1 MVNKISGNRV
11 INGTW
16 GEIWLDGDKVSELTG
31 LEAKITLKKEDVNM
45 CGVLAKDSKVTGW
58 EGKGTLKMHKV
69 NSRMAVRLGESI
81 KKGKDVRFTI
91 LAKLADPDTIDSQAE
106 RIVLKDVSFDDLTL
120 MNFEAKALGKVE
132 CPFTFTDYDF
142 MDLIQ
147 PE

>member
-1 MVNKISGNRV
+1 MSNRISGNRV

-45 CGVLAKDSKVTGW
+45 CGVLAKDTKITGW
-58 EGKGTLKMHKV
+58 EGKGTIKLHKV
-69 NSRMAVRLGESI
+69 SSRMAIKLGESI
-81 KKGKDVRFTI
+81 KKGKDVRFTV
-91 LAKLADPDTIDSQAE
+91 LAKLADPDTVDAQAE

-120 MNFEAKALGKVE
+120 MNFETKALGKVE

-142 MDLIQ
+142 IDLIQ
-147 PE
+147 PK

>member
-1 MVNKISGNRV
+1 MANKISGNRV

-45 CGVLAKDSKVTGW
+45 CGVLAKDTKITGW
-58 EGKGTLKMHKV
+58 EGTGSLKLHKV
-69 NSRMAVRLGESI
+69 NSRMALKIGENI

-91 LAKLADPDTIDSQAE
+91 LSKLADPDTIDSQAE
-106 RIVLKDVSFDDLTL
+106 RIVLKDVSFNDLTL
-120 MNFEAKALGKVE
+120 MSFEAKALGKVE

-142 MDLIQ
+142 IDLIK

>member
-1 MVNKISGNRV
+1 MSNRISGNRV

-45 CGVLAKDSKVTGW
+45 CGVLAKDTKITGW
-58 EGKGTLKMHKV
+58 EGKGTIKLHKIS
-69 NSRMAVRLGESI
+69 SRMAIKLGESI
-81 KKGKDVRFTI
+81 KKGKDVRFTV
-91 LAKLADPDTIDSQAE
+91 LAKLADPDTIDAQAE

-120 MNFEAKALGKVE
+120 MNFETKALGKVE

-142 MDLIQ
+142 IDLIQ
-147 PE
+147 PK

>member
-16 GEIWLDGDKVSELTG
+16 GEIWLDGDKISELTG

-81 KKGKDVRFTI
+81 KKGRDVRVTI
-91 LAKLADPDTIDSQAE
+91 LAKLADPDTIASQAE

-120 MNFEAKALGKVE
+120 MNFETKALGKVE

>member
-1 MVNKISGNRV
+1 MANKIAGNRV

-45 CGVLAKDSKVTGW
+45 CGVLAKDTKITGW

-69 NSRMAVRLGESI
+69 NSRMAIKLGDMI

-91 LAKLADPDTIDSQAE
+91 VSKLADPDTVNGQSE
-106 RIVLKDVSFDDLTL
+106 RVVLKEVSFDDLTL
-120 MNFEAKALGKVE
+120 MNFETKALGKVE

-142 MDLIQ
+142 ADMIQ

>member
-1 MVNKISGNRV
+1 MANRIPGNRV

-45 CGVLAKDSKVTGW
+45 CGVLAKETKITGW
-58 EGKGTLKMHKV
+58 EGKGTIKLHKV
-69 NSRMAVRLGESI
+69 NSRMSVKLGDNI
-81 KKGKDVRFTI
+81 KKGRDVRFTV

-106 RIVLKDVSFDDLTL
+106 RIVLKGVSFDDLTL
-120 MNFEAKALGKVE
+120 MNFESKALGKVE

-142 MDLIQ
+142 IDLIQ

>member
-1 MVNKISGNRV
+1 MANKIPGNRV

-45 CGVLAKDSKVTGW
+45 CGVLAKDTKVTGW

-69 NSRMAVRLGESI
+69 NSRMAIKLGEMI
-81 KKGKDVRFTI
+81 KKGQDLRFTI
-91 LAKLADPDTIDSQAE
+91 LSKLADPDTIGGQSE
-106 RIVLKDVSFDDLTL
+106 RVVLKDVSFDDLTL
-120 MNFEAKALGKVE
+120 TNFEAKGLGKVE
-132 CPFTFTDYDF
+132 CPFTFTGYDF
-142 MDLIQ
+142 TDLIQ

>member
-1 MVNKISGNRV
+1 MANKIPGNRV

-45 CGVLAKDSKVTGW
+45 CGVLAKDTKITGW
-58 EGKGTLKMHKV
+58 EGTGTIKFHKV
-69 NSRMAVRLGESI
+69 NSRMAVKLGDNI
-81 KKGKDVRFTI
+81 KKGSDVRFTI
-91 LAKLADPDTIDSQAE
+91 LAKLADPDTRDALAE
-106 RIVLKDVSFDDLTL
+106 RVVLKDVSFDDLTL

-132 CPFTFTDYDF
+132 SSFTFTDYDF
-142 MDLIQ
+142 IDLIQ

>member
-1 MVNKISGNRV
+1 MANKIPGNRV

-45 CGVLAKDSKVTGW
+45 CGVLAKDTKITGW
-58 EGKGTLKMHKV
+58 EGRGTIKFHKV
-69 NSRMAVRLGESI
+69 NSRMAVKLGDNI
-81 KKGKDVRFTI
+81 KKGSDVRFTI
-91 LAKLADPDTIDSQAE
+91 LAKLADPDTRDALAE
-106 RIVLKDVSFDDLTL
+106 RVVLKDVSFDDLTL

-132 CPFTFTDYDF
+132 SSFTFTDYDF
-142 MDLIQ
+142 IDLIQ

>member
-69 NSRMAVRLGESI
+69 NSRMLVKLGESI
-81 KKGKDVRFTI
+81 KKGKDVRFTV
-91 LAKLADPDTIDSQAE
+91 LAKLADPDTVDAQAE

>member
-1 MVNKISGNRV
+1 MANRLSGNRV

-45 CGVLAKDSKVTGW
+45 CGVLVKDTKVTGW

-91 LAKLADPDTIDSQAE
+91 LAKLADPDTADAQAE

-120 MNFEAKALGKVE
+120 MNFETKALGKIE
-132 CPFTFTDYDF
+132 SPFTFTDYDF

>member
-1 MVNKISGNRV
+1 MANKIPGNRV

-45 CGVLAKDSKVTGW
+45 CGVLAKDTKITGW
-58 EGKGTLKMHKV
+58 EGTGTIKFHKV
-69 NSRMAVRLGESI
+69 NSRMAVKLGDNI
-81 KKGKDVRFTI
+81 KKGSDVRFTI
-91 LAKLADPDTIDSQAE
+91 LAKLADPDTRDALAE
-106 RIVLKDVSFDDLTL
+106 RVVLKDVSFDDLTL

-132 CPFTFTDYDF
+132 SSFTFIDYDF
-142 MDLIQ
+142 IDLIQ

>member
-1 MVNKISGNRV
+1 MVNRISGNRV

-69 NSRMAVRLGESI
+69 NSRMLVKLGESI
-81 KKGKDVRFTI
+81 KKGKDVRFTV
-91 LAKLADPDTIDSQAE
+91 LAKLADPDTVDAQAE

>member
-11 INGTW
+11 VNGTW
-16 GEIWLDGDKVSELTG
+16 GEIWLDGDKISELTG

-45 CGVLAKDSKVTGW
+45 CGVLAKDTKVTGW
-58 EGKGTLKMHKV
+58 EGKGTLKIHKV
-69 NSRMAVRLGESI
+69 NSRMMIKLGESI
-81 KKGKDVRFTI
+81 KKGKDVRFTV
-91 LAKLADPDTIDSQAE
+91 LAKLADPDTVDAQAE

-120 MNFEAKALGKVE
+120 MNFETKALGKVE

>member
-69 NSRMAVRLGESI
+69 NSRMLVKLGESI
-81 KKGKDVRFTI
+81 KKGKDVRFTV
-91 LAKLADPDTIDSQAE
+91 LAKLADPDTVDAQAE

-120 MNFEAKALGKVE
+120 MNFEAKASGKVE